1 MSDLTA
7 AELNTRDGLDLLLS
21 KLDLVFQSETI
32 NEAYNI
38 YTKFI
43 TFTRSD
49 KMDMNEYILE
59 YEHLNLKMAEHK
71 MKLPDAVLTFKI
83 LDDARITSE
92 EWKLALTMSGE
103 LNFLKMK
110 SALKCL
116 FIPTSLVAESLN
128 IKQEEAFYNKKL
140 PYKR

>member
-1 MSDLTA
+1 
-7 AELNTRDGLDLLLS
+7 
-21 KLDLVFQSETI
+21 
-32 NEAYNI
+32 
-38 YTKFI
+38 
-43 TFTRSD
+43 
-49 KMDMNEYILE
+49 
-59 YEHLNLKMAEHK
+59 
-71 MKLPDAVLTFKI
+71 
-83 LDDARITSE
+83 
-92 EWKLALTMSGE
+92 MSGE